1 MTGTRKM
8 NIGKARRSPMKPPEQ
23 VAREHFDKWND
34 VTGFVVKGTS
44 YYYEILSVMEDALT
58 AARREAIEE
67 CAMVAET
74 YLHEQGLTK
83 NGKWTAD
90 KIRILAKP
98 GGDPKGESLRPPRV
112 KGPARRTSK
121 GERER

>member
-1 MTGTRKM
+1 MT
-8 NIGKARRSPMKPPEQ
+8 KPPEQ
-23 VAREHFDKWND
+23 VARELYIR
-34 VTGFVVKGTS
+34 VTGTGPNLTYAEKEEVAF
-44 YYYEILSVMEDALT
+44 IAAALTAVFT

-67 CAMVAET
+67 CAKVVEA